1 MNKYK
6 VIILSLLIS
15 FMGASC
21 EDWLYDNVNED
32 AAHEVLPQQV
42 LPVVLFYSAQ
52 LQFDHAEYGAY
63 LTQTLTTGGRNQTS
77 SFAYKSG
84 WGDFLTMNRHPQWRR
99 HFYDIGVNAKE
110 IIDEAHEAQAW
121 NLELIGRTLRL
132 MSTQMTTDLF
142 GDMPRSEAYES
153 NSPHYDTQESIYE
166 WMNQEIEELI
176 GMYEDP
182 TYTEAATNIP
192 IDQSID
198 RVFAGDLNKWKH
210 YTYALKARLLLRKLP
225 NWENNAA
232 TCQAIITAVNR
243 ALEGWEDVL
252 YRFDGGNGAQNSPWG
267 EAFGSTEQGGLGWE
281 GRGNMLNSAV
291 PTKYFMEN
299 ILGVF
304 ESHNNLKGW
313 AEDPRILAFMSAR
326 PGPSGTS
333 DSGTEMRYLD
343 TNIGM
348 DVSYKVDNY
357 PTLFPEVDGK
367 KVSVYT
373 QNTGYVPLFLEE
385 ELLLIKAEA
394 TYWSGDKPTARSLT
408 MQAAEIN
415 FDRFNLSS
423 IYGSSYTRYRN
434 NYLGNETGTGNYVTT
449 YFPADGF
456 NIGHIMRQKYVC
468 LYLQPEQWT
477 DMRRYNYSCEENGIQ
492 YDNTYVYPGL
502 KRPNN
507 IYEAHWGD
515 DPKAWINRINY
526 DPETEEKY
534 NKAELERLGA
544 YKNYQWLRKPMIWQK
559 IEKNRSITTN
569 NNTRYE
575 KQSKNSVSSAGN
587 RRIIGLR
594 NQRPCKRLGR
604 LGTTNRIR
612 LLGAERCR
620 ERR

>member
-110 IIDEAHEAQAW
+110 IIDEAHEAQVW

-348 DVSYKVDNY
+348 DVSYKMDNY

-544 YKNYQWLRKPMIWQK
+544 YKNYQWLRKPMIWQ
-559 IEKNRSITTN
+559 
-569 NNTRYE
+569 
-575 KQSKNSVSSAGN
+575 
-587 RRIIGLR
+587 
-594 NQRPCKRLGR
+594 
-604 LGTTNRIR
+604 
-612 LLGAERCR
+612 
-620 ERR
+620 

>member
-210 YTYALKARLLLRKLP
+210 YPYALKARLLLRKLP

-304 ESHNNLKGW
+304 ESHSNLKGW

-544 YKNYQWLRKPMIWQK
+544 YKNYQWLRKPMIWQ
-559 IEKNRSITTN
+559 
-569 NNTRYE
+569 
-575 KQSKNSVSSAGN
+575 
-587 RRIIGLR
+587 
-594 NQRPCKRLGR
+594 
-604 LGTTNRIR
+604 
-612 LLGAERCR
+612 
-620 ERR
+620 

>member
-32 AAHEVLPQQV
+32 AAHEVLLQQV

-544 YKNYQWLRKPMIWQK
+544 YKNYQWLRKPMIWQ
-559 IEKNRSITTN
+559 
-569 NNTRYE
+569 
-575 KQSKNSVSSAGN
+575 
-587 RRIIGLR
+587 
-594 NQRPCKRLGR
+594 
-604 LGTTNRIR
+604 
-612 LLGAERCR
+612 
-620 ERR
+620 

>member
-6 VIILSLLIS
+6 AIILSLLIS

-110 IIDEAHEAQAW
+110 IIDETHEAQAW

-544 YKNYQWLRKPMIWQK
+544 YKNYQWLRKPMIWQ
-559 IEKNRSITTN
+559 
-569 NNTRYE
+569 
-575 KQSKNSVSSAGN
+575 
-587 RRIIGLR
+587 
-594 NQRPCKRLGR
+594 
-604 LGTTNRIR
+604 
-612 LLGAERCR
+612 
-620 ERR
+620 

>member
-63 LTQTLTTGGRNQTS
+63 LTQTLTTRGRNQTS

-544 YKNYQWLRKPMIWQK
+544 YKNYQWLRKPMIWQ
-559 IEKNRSITTN
+559 
-569 NNTRYE
+569 
-575 KQSKNSVSSAGN
+575 
-587 RRIIGLR
+587 
-594 NQRPCKRLGR
+594 
-604 LGTTNRIR
+604 
-612 LLGAERCR
+612 
-620 ERR
+620 

>member
-110 IIDEAHEAQAW
+110 IIDEAHEAQVW

-198 RVFAGDLNKWKH
+198 RVFAGDLNKWKL

-544 YKNYQWLRKPMIWQK
+544 YKNYQWLRKPMIWQ
-559 IEKNRSITTN
+559 
-569 NNTRYE
+569 
-575 KQSKNSVSSAGN
+575 
-587 RRIIGLR
+587 
-594 NQRPCKRLGR
+594 
-604 LGTTNRIR
+604 
-612 LLGAERCR
+612 
-620 ERR
+620 

>member
-6 VIILSLLIS
+6 AIILSLLIS

-99 HFYDIGVNAKE
+99 HFYDIGANAKE

-544 YKNYQWLRKPMIWQK
+544 YKNYQWLRKPMIWQ
-559 IEKNRSITTN
+559 
-569 NNTRYE
+569 
-575 KQSKNSVSSAGN
+575 
-587 RRIIGLR
+587 
-594 NQRPCKRLGR
+594 
-604 LGTTNRIR
+604 
-612 LLGAERCR
+612 
-620 ERR
+620 

>member
-434 NYLGNETGTGNYVTT
+434 NCFHKSRKDGSSYTRYRNNYLGNETGTGNYVTT

-544 YKNYQWLRKPMIWQK
+544 YKNYQWLRKPMIWQ
-559 IEKNRSITTN
+559 
-569 NNTRYE
+569 
-575 KQSKNSVSSAGN
+575 
-587 RRIIGLR
+587 
-594 NQRPCKRLGR
+594 
-604 LGTTNRIR
+604 
-612 LLGAERCR
+612 
-620 ERR
+620 

>member
-210 YTYALKARLLLRKLP
+210 YTSALKARLLLRKLP

-304 ESHNNLKGW
+304 ESHSNLKGW

-544 YKNYQWLRKPMIWQK
+544 YKNYQWLRKPMIWQ
-559 IEKNRSITTN
+559 
-569 NNTRYE
+569 
-575 KQSKNSVSSAGN
+575 
-587 RRIIGLR
+587 
-594 NQRPCKRLGR
+594 
-604 LGTTNRIR
+604 
-612 LLGAERCR
+612 
-620 ERR
+620 

>member
-121 NLELIGRTLRL
+121 NLELIVRTLRL

-304 ESHNNLKGW
+304 ESHSNLKGW

-544 YKNYQWLRKPMIWQK
+544 YKNYQWLRKPMIWQ
-559 IEKNRSITTN
+559 
-569 NNTRYE
+569 
-575 KQSKNSVSSAGN
+575 
-587 RRIIGLR
+587 
-594 NQRPCKRLGR
+594 
-604 LGTTNRIR
+604 
-612 LLGAERCR
+612 
-620 ERR
+620 

>member
-281 GRGNMLNSAV
+281 GRGNMLNSDV

-304 ESHNNLKGW
+304 ESHNNLRGW

-544 YKNYQWLRKPMIWQK
+544 YKNYQWLRKPMIWQ
-559 IEKNRSITTN
+559 
-569 NNTRYE
+569 
-575 KQSKNSVSSAGN
+575 
-587 RRIIGLR
+587 
-594 NQRPCKRLGR
+594 
-604 LGTTNRIR
+604 
-612 LLGAERCR
+612 
-620 ERR
+620 

>member
-198 RVFAGDLNKWKH
+198 RIFAGDLNKWKH

-232 TCQAIITAVNR
+232 TCQAIITVVNR

-544 YKNYQWLRKPMIWQK
+544 YKNYQWLRKPMIWQ
-559 IEKNRSITTN
+559 
-569 NNTRYE
+569 
-575 KQSKNSVSSAGN
+575 
-587 RRIIGLR
+587 
-594 NQRPCKRLGR
+594 
-604 LGTTNRIR
+604 
-612 LLGAERCR
+612 
-620 ERR
+620 

>member
-32 AAHEVLPQQV
+32 AAHEVLLQQV

-304 ESHNNLKGW
+304 ESHSNLKGW

-544 YKNYQWLRKPMIWQK
+544 YKNYQWLRKPMIWQ
-559 IEKNRSITTN
+559 
-569 NNTRYE
+569 
-575 KQSKNSVSSAGN
+575 
-587 RRIIGLR
+587 
-594 NQRPCKRLGR
+594 
-604 LGTTNRIR
+604 
-612 LLGAERCR
+612 
-620 ERR
+620 

>member
-99 HFYDIGVNAKE
+99 HFYDIGANAKE

-182 TYTEAATNIP
+182 TYTEAVTNIP

-232 TCQAIITAVNR
+232 TCQAIITVVNR

-544 YKNYQWLRKPMIWQK
+544 YKNYQWLRKPMIWQ
-559 IEKNRSITTN
+559 
-569 NNTRYE
+569 
-575 KQSKNSVSSAGN
+575 
-587 RRIIGLR
+587 
-594 NQRPCKRLGR
+594 
-604 LGTTNRIR
+604 
-612 LLGAERCR
+612 
-620 ERR
+620 

>member
-507 IYEAHWGD
+507 IYEAHWGN

-544 YKNYQWLRKPMIWQK
+544 YKNYQWLRKPMIWQ
-559 IEKNRSITTN
+559 
-569 NNTRYE
+569 
-575 KQSKNSVSSAGN
+575 
-587 RRIIGLR
+587 
-594 NQRPCKRLGR
+594 
-604 LGTTNRIR
+604 
-612 LLGAERCR
+612 
-620 ERR
+620 

>member
-243 ALEGWEDVL
+243 ALEGWEDAL

-544 YKNYQWLRKPMIWQK
+544 YKNYQWLRKPMIWQ
-559 IEKNRSITTN
+559 
-569 NNTRYE
+569 
-575 KQSKNSVSSAGN
+575 
-587 RRIIGLR
+587 
-594 NQRPCKRLGR
+594 
-604 LGTTNRIR
+604 
-612 LLGAERCR
+612 
-620 ERR
+620 

>member
-291 PTKYFMEN
+291 PNKYFMEN

-507 IYEAHWGD
+507 MYEAHWGD

-544 YKNYQWLRKPMIWQK
+544 YKNYQWLRKPMIWQ
-559 IEKNRSITTN
+559 
-569 NNTRYE
+569 
-575 KQSKNSVSSAGN
+575 
-587 RRIIGLR
+587 
-594 NQRPCKRLGR
+594 
-604 LGTTNRIR
+604 
-612 LLGAERCR
+612 
-620 ERR
+620 

>member
-299 ILGVF
+299 ILGAF

-544 YKNYQWLRKPMIWQK
+544 YKNYQWLRKPMIWQ
-559 IEKNRSITTN
+559 
-569 NNTRYE
+569 
-575 KQSKNSVSSAGN
+575 
-587 RRIIGLR
+587 
-594 NQRPCKRLGR
+594 
-604 LGTTNRIR
+604 
-612 LLGAERCR
+612 
-620 ERR
+620 

>member
-182 TYTEAATNIP
+182 TYTEAETNIP

-304 ESHNNLKGW
+304 ESHSNLKGW

-544 YKNYQWLRKPMIWQK
+544 YKNYQWLRKPMIWQ
-559 IEKNRSITTN
+559 
-569 NNTRYE
+569 
-575 KQSKNSVSSAGN
+575 
-587 RRIIGLR
+587 
-594 NQRPCKRLGR
+594 
-604 LGTTNRIR
+604 
-612 LLGAERCR
+612 
-620 ERR
+620 

>member
-415 FDRFNLSS
+415 FDLFNLSS

-544 YKNYQWLRKPMIWQK
+544 YKNYQWLRKPMIWQ
-559 IEKNRSITTN
+559 
-569 NNTRYE
+569 
-575 KQSKNSVSSAGN
+575 
-587 RRIIGLR
+587 
-594 NQRPCKRLGR
+594 
-604 LGTTNRIR
+604 
-612 LLGAERCR
+612 
-620 ERR
+620 

>member
-110 IIDEAHEAQAW
+110 IIDETHEAQAW

-304 ESHNNLKGW
+304 ESHSNLKGW

-544 YKNYQWLRKPMIWQK
+544 YKNYQWLRKPMIWQ
-559 IEKNRSITTN
+559 
-569 NNTRYE
+569 
-575 KQSKNSVSSAGN
+575 
-587 RRIIGLR
+587 
-594 NQRPCKRLGR
+594 
-604 LGTTNRIR
+604 
-612 LLGAERCR
+612 
-620 ERR
+620 

>member
-348 DVSYKVDNY
+348 DFPYKVDNY

-423 IYGSSYTRYRN
+423 IYGSSFTRYRN

-544 YKNYQWLRKPMIWQK
+544 YKNYQWLRKPMIWQ
-559 IEKNRSITTN
+559 
-569 NNTRYE
+569 
-575 KQSKNSVSSAGN
+575 
-587 RRIIGLR
+587 
-594 NQRPCKRLGR
+594 
-604 LGTTNRIR
+604 
-612 LLGAERCR
+612 
-620 ERR
+620 

>member
-198 RVFAGDLNKWKH
+198 RIFTGDLNKWKH

-544 YKNYQWLRKPMIWQK
+544 YKNYQWLRKPMIWQ
-559 IEKNRSITTN
+559 
-569 NNTRYE
+569 
-575 KQSKNSVSSAGN
+575 
-587 RRIIGLR
+587 
-594 NQRPCKRLGR
+594 
-604 LGTTNRIR
+604 
-612 LLGAERCR
+612 
-620 ERR
+620 

>member
-132 MSTQMTTDLF
+132 MSTQMTTDIF

-544 YKNYQWLRKPMIWQK
+544 YKNYQWLRKPMIWQ
-559 IEKNRSITTN
+559 
-569 NNTRYE
+569 
-575 KQSKNSVSSAGN
+575 
-587 RRIIGLR
+587 
-594 NQRPCKRLGR
+594 
-604 LGTTNRIR
+604 
-612 LLGAERCR
+612 
-620 ERR
+620 

>member
-110 IIDEAHEAQAW
+110 IIDETHEAQAW

-198 RVFAGDLNKWKH
+198 RIFAGDLNKWKH

-544 YKNYQWLRKPMIWQK
+544 YKNYQWLRKPMIWQ
-559 IEKNRSITTN
+559 
-569 NNTRYE
+569 
-575 KQSKNSVSSAGN
+575 
-587 RRIIGLR
+587 
-594 NQRPCKRLGR
+594 
-604 LGTTNRIR
+604 
-612 LLGAERCR
+612 
-620 ERR
+620 

>member
-304 ESHNNLKGW
+304 ESHNNLRGW

-492 YDNTYVYPGL
+492 YDNTYVYPRL

-544 YKNYQWLRKPMIWQK
+544 YKNYQWLRKPMIWQ
-559 IEKNRSITTN
+559 
-569 NNTRYE
+569 
-575 KQSKNSVSSAGN
+575 
-587 RRIIGLR
+587 
-594 NQRPCKRLGR
+594 
-604 LGTTNRIR
+604 
-612 LLGAERCR
+612 
-620 ERR
+620 

>member
-42 LPVVLFYSAQ
+42 LPVVAQ

-544 YKNYQWLRKPMIWQK
+544 YKNYQWLRKPMIWQ
-559 IEKNRSITTN
+559 
-569 NNTRYE
+569 
-575 KQSKNSVSSAGN
+575 
-587 RRIIGLR
+587 
-594 NQRPCKRLGR
+594 
-604 LGTTNRIR
+604 
-612 LLGAERCR
+612 
-620 ERR
+620 

>member
-132 MSTQMTTDLF
+132 MSTQMTTDVF

-198 RVFAGDLNKWKH
+198 RVFAGDLNKWKL

-544 YKNYQWLRKPMIWQK
+544 YKNYQWLRKPMIWQ
-559 IEKNRSITTN
+559 
-569 NNTRYE
+569 
-575 KQSKNSVSSAGN
+575 
-587 RRIIGLR
+587 
-594 NQRPCKRLGR
+594 
-604 LGTTNRIR
+604 
-612 LLGAERCR
+612 
-620 ERR
+620 

>member
-21 EDWLYDNVNED
+21 EDWLYDNVDED

-333 DSGTEMRYLD
+333 DSSTEMRYLD

-544 YKNYQWLRKPMIWQK
+544 YKNYQWLRKPMIWQ
-559 IEKNRSITTN
+559 
-569 NNTRYE
+569 
-575 KQSKNSVSSAGN
+575 
-587 RRIIGLR
+587 
-594 NQRPCKRLGR
+594 
-604 LGTTNRIR
+604 
-612 LLGAERCR
+612 
-620 ERR
+620 

>member
-385 ELLLIKAEA
+385 ELLLIKAED

-544 YKNYQWLRKPMIWQK
+544 YKNYQWLRKPMIWQ
-559 IEKNRSITTN
+559 
-569 NNTRYE
+569 
-575 KQSKNSVSSAGN
+575 
-587 RRIIGLR
+587 
-594 NQRPCKRLGR
+594 
-604 LGTTNRIR
+604 
-612 LLGAERCR
+612 
-620 ERR
+620 

>member
-225 NWENNAA
+225 NWENNVA

-544 YKNYQWLRKPMIWQK
+544 YKNYQWLRKPVIWQ
-559 IEKNRSITTN
+559 
-569 NNTRYE
+569 
-575 KQSKNSVSSAGN
+575 
-587 RRIIGLR
+587 
-594 NQRPCKRLGR
+594 
-604 LGTTNRIR
+604 
-612 LLGAERCR
+612 
-620 ERR
+620 

>member
-502 KRPNN
+502 KQPNN

-544 YKNYQWLRKPMIWQK
+544 YKNYQWLRKPMIWQ
-559 IEKNRSITTN
+559 
-569 NNTRYE
+569 
-575 KQSKNSVSSAGN
+575 
-587 RRIIGLR
+587 
-594 NQRPCKRLGR
+594 
-604 LGTTNRIR
+604 
-612 LLGAERCR
+612 
-620 ERR
+620 

>member
-99 HFYDIGVNAKE
+99 HFYDISVNAKE

-142 GDMPRSEAYES
+142 GDMHRSEAYES

-544 YKNYQWLRKPMIWQK
+544 YKNYQWLRKPMIWQ
-559 IEKNRSITTN
+559 
-569 NNTRYE
+569 
-575 KQSKNSVSSAGN
+575 
-587 RRIIGLR
+587 
-594 NQRPCKRLGR
+594 
-604 LGTTNRIR
+604 
-612 LLGAERCR
+612 
-620 ERR
+620 

>member
-110 IIDEAHEAQAW
+110 IIDEDHEAQAW

-304 ESHNNLKGW
+304 ESHSNLKGW

-544 YKNYQWLRKPMIWQK
+544 YKNYQWLRKPMIWQ
-559 IEKNRSITTN
+559 
-569 NNTRYE
+569 
-575 KQSKNSVSSAGN
+575 
-587 RRIIGLR
+587 
-594 NQRPCKRLGR
+594 
-604 LGTTNRIR
+604 
-612 LLGAERCR
+612 
-620 ERR
+620 

>member
-99 HFYDIGVNAKE
+99 HFYDIGANAKE

-492 YDNTYVYPGL
+492 YDNTYVYPRL

-544 YKNYQWLRKPMIWQK
+544 YKNYQWLRKPMIWQ
-559 IEKNRSITTN
+559 
-569 NNTRYE
+569 
-575 KQSKNSVSSAGN
+575 
-587 RRIIGLR
+587 
-594 NQRPCKRLGR
+594 
-604 LGTTNRIR
+604 
-612 LLGAERCR
+612 
-620 ERR
+620 

>member
-182 TYTEAATNIP
+182 TYTEAATNIT

-544 YKNYQWLRKPMIWQK
+544 YKNYQWLRKPMIWQ
-559 IEKNRSITTN
+559 
-569 NNTRYE
+569 
-575 KQSKNSVSSAGN
+575 
-587 RRIIGLR
+587 
-594 NQRPCKRLGR
+594 
-604 LGTTNRIR
+604 
-612 LLGAERCR
+612 
-620 ERR
+620 

>member
-357 PTLFPEVDGK
+357 PTLFPEVDSK

-544 YKNYQWLRKPMIWQK
+544 YKNYQWLRKPMIWQ
-559 IEKNRSITTN
+559 
-569 NNTRYE
+569 
-575 KQSKNSVSSAGN
+575 
-587 RRIIGLR
+587 
-594 NQRPCKRLGR
+594 
-604 LGTTNRIR
+604 
-612 LLGAERCR
+612 
-620 ERR
+620 

>member
-281 GRGNMLNSAV
+281 GRSNMLNSAV

-304 ESHNNLKGW
+304 ESHSNLKGW

-544 YKNYQWLRKPMIWQK
+544 YKNYQWLRKPMIWQ
-559 IEKNRSITTN
+559 
-569 NNTRYE
+569 
-575 KQSKNSVSSAGN
+575 
-587 RRIIGLR
+587 
-594 NQRPCKRLGR
+594 
-604 LGTTNRIR
+604 
-612 LLGAERCR
+612 
-620 ERR
+620 

>member
-434 NYLGNETGTGNYVTT
+434 NYLGNETGTGNYVAT

-544 YKNYQWLRKPMIWQK
+544 YKNYQWLRKPMIWQ
-559 IEKNRSITTN
+559 
-569 NNTRYE
+569 
-575 KQSKNSVSSAGN
+575 
-587 RRIIGLR
+587 
-594 NQRPCKRLGR
+594 
-604 LGTTNRIR
+604 
-612 LLGAERCR
+612 
-620 ERR
+620 

>member
-394 TYWSGDKPTARSLT
+394 TYWSGDQPTARSLT

-544 YKNYQWLRKPMIWQK
+544 YKNYQWLRKPMIWQ
-559 IEKNRSITTN
+559 
-569 NNTRYE
+569 
-575 KQSKNSVSSAGN
+575 
-587 RRIIGLR
+587 
-594 NQRPCKRLGR
+594 
-604 LGTTNRIR
+604 
-612 LLGAERCR
+612 
-620 ERR
+620 